1 MDVLKSYTQCGKH
14 LHDCLI
20 SLRGEVLALKLFQPG
35 IINEMTVGSQESD
48 QSCICVLGVWIWP
61 LFLQF
66 SDWNWNCSDNMVFF
80 ILHYYLIYL
89 KKNYNIIVWQ
99 AVLLMDRTE
108 VPKENN
114 KLSLS
119 HLQTSF
125 HKTAS
130 STPCHVCKSNT
141 NNRAD
146 RH

>member
-1 MDVLKSYTQCGKH
+1 
-14 LHDCLI
+14 
-20 SLRGEVLALKLFQPG
+20 
-35 IINEMTVGSQESD
+35 
-48 QSCICVLGVWIWP
+48 
-61 LFLQF
+61 
-66 SDWNWNCSDNMVFF
+66 MVFF

-130 STPCHVCKSNT
+130 STPCHV
-141 NNRAD
+141 
-146 RH
+146 